1 MTDTWREA
9 LELAG
14 LETRSKLGGSKKTS
28 IGATEL
34 FERCYAAYG
43 VQPTGREAE
52 RFARGQPYPLQ
63 PTRPGSG
70 SRRALEAL
78 QAQART
84 RGAGQTSATRP
95 TPRLRQGH
103 RRSTAN

>member
-43 VQPTGREAE
+43 STH
-52 RFARGQPYPLQ
+52 
-63 PTRPGSG
+63 GSG
-70 SRRALEAL
+70 GRAFRA
-78 QAQART
+78 APT
-84 RGAGQTSATRP
+84 ISPTTD
-95 TPRLRQGH
+95 TPRLREP
-103 RRSTAN
+103 